1 MANIKL
7 KEITVKT
14 GIKRYEIKTNILGYG
29 SKGIPGNDGK
39 DGAIFTPHVSED
51 GKLEWT
57 NDGNLINPEPSN
69 ILGPQGPQGIPGPQ
83 GVSGVYIG
91 SEEPPKGYDVWI
103 APDNSGQKI
112 PTKTSELE
120 LDNVYSKEEIDIKF
134 NNVYSKEEIDTIL
147 GIVNT
152 ELENIIAGG
161 E

>member
-1 MANIKL
+1 MNESIKI
-7 KEITVKT
+7 KEIKINT

-51 GKLEWT
+51 GTLEWT

-69 ILGPQGPQGIPGPQ
+69 ILGPPGPEGEQGPQGL
-83 GVSGVYIG
+83 SGVYVG
-91 SEEPPKGYDVWI
+91 SEEPPAGYDVWI
-103 APDNSGQKI
+103 YPDGAGEQI
-112 PTKTSELE
+112 PHKTSELE
-120 LDNVYSKEEIDIKF
+120 LDNVYSKTEID
-134 NNVYSKEEIDTIL
+134 DML
-147 GIVNT
+147 GAINT